1 MGSSPPYDADHAPVD
16 PSTRAVHIRAP
27 QLDGVRP
34 LSLPIF
40 QSSTFAFADSA
51 SLAEALS
58 VPDGA
63 YSYTRH
69 GNPTTRA
76 LEHAVADLE
85 GGVAAVA
92 TASGMGAIS
101 VVLLARL
108 RSGDHV
114 VAQSALYGGTVSVL
128 RDLSERFGVEVT
140 FISGTAQELT
150 EALRPNTKLLYLE
163 TIANPTTRVND
174 LPALAGIGREAG
186 LTVVVDNTFA
196 SPLLFRPLEHGAH
209 VVVHSSTKFLGGHSD
224 VIGGI
229 AVFAEEE
236 LYRQTWHQ
244 VLDYG
249 ASADP
254 FAAWL
259 TARGL
264 QTLALRQAKQCAN
277 ARVLAER
284 LEAHPAISA
293 VRWPGLASHPD
304 HETAVKLLSDFGS
317 LVSFDIAEG
326 HEGAV
331 RFLERVR
338 LATLAASLGG
348 VETLVL
354 QPSSSTHRQLDAAG
368 LAAAGITEG
377 TIRMSVG
384 IEHAEDL
391 WADLAHALS

>member
-1 MGSSPPYDADHAPVD
+1 MHV
-16 PSTRAVHIRAP
+16 RAP
-27 QLDGVRP
+27 HLEGVRP

-40 QSSTFAFADSA
+40 QTSSFAFTDSE
-51 SLAEALS
+51 SLADALAG
-58 VPDGA
+58 PDGSYA
-63 YSYTRH
+63 YSRY

-76 LEHAVADLE
+76 LEEAVADLE

-101 VVLLARL
+101 SVLLARL

-114 VAQSALYGGTVSVL
+114 IVQSALYGGTVSVL
-128 RDLSERFGVEVT
+128 RDLSERFGIEVSY
-140 FISGTAQELT
+140 FSGAADEL
-150 EALRPNTKLLYLE
+150 AAAIRPNTKLLYLE

-174 LPALAGIGREAG
+174 LPALAAIGRDAG

-196 SPLLFRPLEHGAH
+196 SPMLCRPLEHGAH
-209 VVVHSSTKFLGGHSD
+209 IVLHSSTKFLGGHSD
-224 VIGGI
+224 IIGGVV
-229 AVFAEEE
+229 VFAEEE
-236 LYRQTWHQ
+236 HHRETWHQ
-244 VLDYG
+244 VVDYG

-264 QTLALRQAKQCAN
+264 QTLSLRQAKQCAN

-284 LEAHPAISA
+284 LSEHPAIGA
-293 VRWPGLASHPD
+293 VRWPGLTSHPD
-304 HETAVKLLSDFGS
+304 HETAVKLLGDFGA

-326 HEGAV
+326 HEAAV

-338 LATLAASLGG
+338 LATLAVSLGG

-354 QPSSSTHRQLDAAG
+354 QPSSSTHRQLDASG

-391 WADLAHALS
+391 WADLAHALG

>member
-1 MGSSPPYDADHAPVD
+1 MGSSRYDADHDAVD

-27 QLDGVRP
+27 HLEGVRP

-40 QSSTFAFADSA
+40 QTSSFAFTDSESLADS
-51 SLAEALS
+51 LAG
-58 VPDGA
+58 PDGSFA
-63 YSYTRH
+63 YSRY

-76 LEHAVADLE
+76 LERAVADLE

-101 VVLLARL
+101 SVLLARL

-114 VAQSALYGGTVSVL
+114 VVQSALYGGTVSVL
-128 RDLSERFGVEVT
+128 RDISERFGVEVSY
-140 FISGTAQELT
+140 FSGAASELT
-150 EALRPNTKLLYLE
+150 EALRPNTRLLYLE

-174 LPALAGIGREAG
+174 LPALARIGRDAG

-196 SPLLFRPLEHGAH
+196 SPLLCRPLEHGAH
-209 VVVHSSTKFLGGHSD
+209 IVLHSSTKFLGGHSD
-224 VIGGI
+224 IIGGVV
-229 AVFAEEE
+229 VFAEEE
-236 LYRQTWHQ
+236 HHRETWHQ
-244 VLDYG
+244 VVDYG

-264 QTLALRQAKQCAN
+264 QTLPLRQAKQCAN

-284 LEAHPAISA
+284 LVEHPAIGA

-304 HETAVKLLSDFGS
+304 HETATKLLGDFGS

-331 RFLERVR
+331 RFLERIR
-338 LATLAASLGG
+338 IATLAVSLGG
-348 VETLVL
+348 VETLVV

-391 WADLAHALS
+391 WADLANALG